1 MTDMNRSFRLIIGC
15 VVHNL
20 HRTTDALESCVSD
33 GSADVKPRQTGE
45 TKFPAVTSQ
54 LAAYNFEA
62 TMSSFESNHC
72 FGAVAPL
79 KLHGT
84 YLLTRQ
90 RTGSTAKS
98 KQSIAC
104 RFG

>member
-1 MTDMNRSFRLIIGC
+1 MFDELPDKTTSPPQLSVQPMVTVPSTDTN
-15 VVHNL
+15 
-20 HRTTDALESCVSD
+20 TDALESCVSD

-79 KLHGT
+79 KL
-84 YLLTRQ
+84 LAIQ
-90 RTGSTAKS
+90 
-98 KQSIAC
+98 
-104 RFG
+104 